1 MCAAIPIVKKV
12 IALEQSSCVVMSGDD
27 SAVDGSNDVQKSSV
41 CCGGSGGSEGRDGEE
56 KEAESIEYELIAYV
70 EKYAR

>member
-1 MCAAIPIVKKV
+1 MCSAIPIVKKN
-12 IALEQSSCVVMSGDD
+12 IGQSSCAEMSGDD
-27 SAVDGSNDVQKSSV
+27 SAVNDSNGVQKSLG

-56 KEAESIEYELIAYV
+56 KEVESIEFELIAYM

>member
-1 MCAAIPIVKKV
+1 MCSAIPIVKKF
-12 IALEQSSCVVMSGDD
+12 IGQSSCAEMSGDD
-27 SAVDGSNDVQKSSV
+27 SAVDGSNDVQSLG

-56 KEAESIEYELIAYV
+56 RDMESIEYELIAYM